1 MLSPTAKGNR
11 LFCQGL
17 WQGKDAIMVGVVWSW
32 GWRRPVRRER
42 GSVWRRGWSEE
53 ETWAAMNKEDQG
65 MLRCLQPVLN
75 TAVET

>member
-1 MLSPTAKGNR
+1 MCG
-11 LFCQGL
+11 
-17 WQGKDAIMVGVVWSW
+17 
-32 GWRRPVRRER
+32 E
-42 GSVWRRGWSEE
+42 GWSEE